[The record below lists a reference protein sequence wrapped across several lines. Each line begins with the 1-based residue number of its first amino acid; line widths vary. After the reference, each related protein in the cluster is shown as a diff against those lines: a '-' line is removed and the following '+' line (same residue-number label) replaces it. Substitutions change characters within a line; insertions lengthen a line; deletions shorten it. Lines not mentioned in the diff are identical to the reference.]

1 MCGGIILRPN
11 DLGGYDRLSLNK
23 LLEDQGDILK
33 GVFSKIGHD
42 IPFYFR
48 LVLTEKLGMNLRNNF
63 AHGLEK
69 STFFSREA
77 SDRLFHIL
85 LYLSLVKK
93 NKEK

>member
-1 MCGGIILRPN
+1 M
-11 DLGGYDRLSLNK
+11 
-23 LLEDQGDILK
+23 
-33 GVFSKIGHD
+33 
-42 IPFYFR
+42 PFYFR

-85 LYLSLVKK
+85 LCLSLVKE
-93 NKEK
+93 NKEKS